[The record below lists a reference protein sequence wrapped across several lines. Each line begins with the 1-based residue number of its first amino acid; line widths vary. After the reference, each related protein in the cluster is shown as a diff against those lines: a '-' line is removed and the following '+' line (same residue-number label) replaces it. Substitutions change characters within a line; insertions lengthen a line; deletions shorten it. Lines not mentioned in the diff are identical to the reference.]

1 MGPPLHARFSHQ
13 PPPASTL
20 RAARTTPRYPPP
32 TYHPVCQSRAHSMLF
47 AVSKVNPPAQPRSVM
62 SVATFLLQ
70 AYDGRVAA
78 NLRWGSDQ
86 LTGVCTLTAHQLA
99 DISQLCHATTY
110 V

>member
-1 MGPPLHARFSHQ
+1 
-13 PPPASTL
+13 
-20 RAARTTPRYPPP
+20 
-32 TYHPVCQSRAHSMLF
+32 
-47 AVSKVNPPAQPRSVM
+47 M

-86 LTGVCTLTAHQLA
+86 LTGVCTLTARQLA